1 MSIHAAWVLLVGLAI
16 ISAGLLKSGMNALG
30 MPAMVGYL
38 VLGVLLRLADVY
50 TGVLTPP
57 VRHAF
62 EFLADVGVIALLF
75 RVGLDS
81 HPGALARKL
90 PEATSVWLG
99 NVVAA
104 AVLGFVAAYY
114 ALGLALPTSLV
125 IATALTA
132 TSVGV
137 SVAPWQEAN
146 ALGSDNG
153 RLLLDVAELDDVS
166 AVALMALVLAMIPVL
181 GGDGAALS
189 AALLPTAAAFVTKLI
204 FFIGFCYLFSRFLE
218 ARITHFTARL
228 EPAPERM
235 LTVAGVGFV
244 IAAFADWLGFSL
256 AIGALFAGL
265 VFSRDPEAV
274 KTESSFQEL
283 YAFFTPFFFINIGIH
298 VDPAHL
304 SGGAGIGLVLL
315 VAAVLGKFVGA
326 GLPAL
331 LTTGAAGATLLG
343 VSMIPRAEIALVVLH
358 RGRQLGEAIVPGE
371 VYSGAVFVS
380 AATCIAAPLVLHR
393 LLRRWPQAEGGGQ

>member
-1 MSIHAAWVLLVGLAI
+1 MSIHATWVLLVGLGI

-30 MPAMVGYL
+30 VPAMVGYL
-38 VLGVLLRLADVY
+38 LLGVLLSVADMH

-62 EFLADVGVIALLF
+62 DFLADVGVIALLF

-90 PEATSVWLG
+90 PQATSVWVG
-99 NVVAA
+99 NVAAA
-104 AVLGFVAAYY
+104 AVLGFLVAYY
-114 ALGLALPTSLV
+114 ALDLALATALV
-125 IATALTA
+125 VATALTA

-137 SVAPWQEAN
+137 SIAPWQEAN

-166 AVALMALVLAMIPVL
+166 AIALMALALAMIPVL

-189 AALLPTAAAFVTKLI
+189 AAVVPTAVAFIAKLA

-218 ARITHFTARL
+218 SRITRFVARL

-274 KTESSFQEL
+274 KTESSFTDL

-298 VDPAHL
+298 VDPVHL
-304 SGGAGIGLVLL
+304 ADGVGIGLVLL
-315 VAAVLGKFVGA
+315 VAAVAGKFLGA
-326 GLPAL
+326 GVPAL
-331 LTTGAAGATLLG
+331 LTTGVAGAALLG

-358 RGRQLGEAIVPGE
+358 RGRQLGEGTVPDE
-371 VYSGAVFVS
+371 VYSGVVFVS
-380 AATCIAAPLVLHR
+380 AATCIGAPLVLHR
-393 LLRRWPQAEGGGQ
+393 LLRRWPQTEAGGQ